1 MDSVDQIAAAK
12 ASLELMTQENQELLE
27 KFQGVIEKLAEIEK
41 LEGKEKRSQF
51 RALEQSGAFML
62 NGVDI
67 RHFAH
72 SQSGPLSPPKFMRRT
87 QRRLQNTI
95 TLLDKLIDK
104 NPFEEGTE
112 LRQQIEAQAG
122 EVIDVTD
129 QQAVIEFKTKV
140 EHLRESALFSRY
152 QEAKT
157 TFIRKDPDLKAEA
170 EIIAAKETTEDGE
183 ELCRSRQEEIERI
196 GQAMEKG
203 EISTDAA
210 QAALEKLGSPDAQES
225 KPQGS

>member
-1 MDSVDQIAAAK
+1 M
-12 ASLELMTQENQELLE
+12 
-27 KFQGVIEKLAEIEK
+27 
-41 LEGKEKRSQF
+41 
-51 RALEQSGAFML
+51 
-62 NGVDI
+62 
-67 RHFAH
+67 H
-72 SQSGPLSPPKFMRRT
+72 RR

-95 TLLDKLIDK
+95 TLLDKLLAK
-104 NPFEEGTE
+104 NPFEEGPE

-129 QQAVIEFKTKV
+129 QQAVIDFKTKV

-157 TFIRKDPDLKAEA
+157 TFIRKDEGLKVEA

-203 EISTDAA
+203 EISTQAA

-225 KPQGS
+225 NSQGS